1 MLYCTISGVLN
12 RSNAFLE
19 NMFDSLFSITYSS
32 VNVRLTNIHNLTP
45 VINSTIFVRS
55 ESNGNRAIVPATSCC
70 KHYIVWNMQPANFTI
85 SPQFT
90 YE

>member
-1 MLYCTISGVLN
+1 MSSVLN

-19 NMFDSLFSITYSS
+19 NIFNSLFSITYST
-32 VNVRLTNIHNLTP
+32 VNVRLTNIHHLTP

-55 ESNGNRAIVPATSCC
+55 ESNGNTAIVTVTSGC
-70 KHYIVWNMQPANFTI
+70 KYYIVWNMQPTNFTI
-85 SPQFT
+85 SPWFT